1 MKWFKHISDSISD
14 PFIFDLMT
22 RFGSDGYLVFFGILE
37 IYAREFKPEVGW
49 KLEVT
54 RAYLKQKFIKRQ
66 DTLIINSLKH
76 IQNSGKWE
84 IEINGDQITIYIPK
98 FKELLDNWTA
108 KQIPKTNESLRS
120 NDVESIQPIRIK
132 NKEADKEEELNKAN
146 KGKDAFLEE
155 LKKAIDE
162 TKFRYPLPKEQY
174 EIENW
179 IKCHIRGANK
189 KAIIHSINSLVKA
202 PEKIEKI
209 PFYLDAVFK
218 MENQN
223 YNAIEHE
230 QKSAEYKKHDLTG
243 LRAVLN
249 NIVR

>member
-132 NKEADKEEELNKAN
+132 NKEEDKYINKYSEE
-146 KGKDAFLEE
+146 FL
-155 LKKAIDE
+155 
-162 TKFRYPLPKEQY
+162 KFYSLYP
-174 EIENW
+174 
-179 IKCHIRGANK
+179 NK
-189 KAIIHSINSLVKA
+189 KEKPAAYKSWQKLSSTRPPLQTILDAIQKQIDWRKNANGEFRPDWKHPATWLNRGCWEDEL
-202 PEKIEKI
+202 KIEKK
-209 PFYLDAVFK
+209 A
-218 MENQN
+218 
-223 YNAIEHE
+223 
-230 QKSAEYKKHDLTG
+230 SW
-243 LRAVLN
+243 
-249 NIVR
+249 

>member
-1 MKWFKHISDSISD
+1 LKWYKHLAKSID
-14 PFIFDLMT
+14 NPFVRQLMYE
-22 RFGSDGYLVFFGILE
+22 FGSDAYLVFFGTLE
-37 IYAREFKPEVGW
+37 IYSDNFSPENGW
-49 KLEVT
+49 KLTVSLRYFHEKFLLSNSKIKNILEKITEWEVT
-54 RAYLKQKFIKRQ
+54 FNKDEVTVF
-66 DTLIINSLKH
+66 
-76 IQNSGKWE
+76 
-84 IEINGDQITIYIPK
+84 IPK
-98 FKELLDNWTA
+98 FKELLDNYTSDNSN
-108 KQIPKTNESLRS
+108 KTSKKLPSDKE
-120 NDVESIQPIRIK
+120 ETFQPIRIK